1 MRTDRKSESMKRCCG
16 ICDDVIY
23 DALCNL
29 FRTHHII
36 RSILFGSFARG
47 DQSRKSDIDLLLIQ
61 ETSERFF
68 DRYEGIYTEISQ
80 LLKTYPVDL
89 LIYTEA
95 ELNVLSSRKFIQTI
109 MREGVTIYEQ
119 KTATL

>member
-1 MRTDRKSESMKRCCG
+1 MKRRCE
-16 ICDDVIY
+16 ICDDTIY
-23 DALCNL
+23 DALCNI

-80 LLKTYPVDL
+80 LLKTHPVDL

-95 ELNVLSSRKFIQTI
+95 EWNMLSSRKCIHI
-109 MREGVTIYEQ
+109 VISWNSNVR
-119 KTATL
+119 KRR